1 MHTVKPLD
9 EALLAD
15 AFDRFRAVAVVEEH
29 SVIGGLGSA
38 VAEWLARRDGPHPPL
53 VACGT
58 PDAFISEAGS
68 QQWMRERCGLTG
80 PAVAAKILARLEVAT

>member
-1 MHTVKPLD
+1 
-9 EALLAD
+9 
-15 AFDRFRAVAVVEEH
+15 
-29 SVIGGLGSA
+29 
-38 VAEWLARRDGPHPPL
+38 

-80 PAVAAKILARLEVAT
+80 PAVAAKILVRLEVAT